1 MLEPP
6 LTPPERNIIKSYG
19 GWTNFMLSYTLKLW
33 KDEDVEEA
41 LQILRGLTG
50 FDDDASEDEA
60 EQVVIYGI
68 GM

>member
-1 MLEPP
+1 
-6 LTPPERNIIKSYG
+6 
-19 GWTNFMLSYTLKLW
+19 MLSYTLKPW

-50 FDDDASEDEA
+50 FDDDASENEA